1 MNKPD
6 TRTRLINTMQIS
18 LQRNGLHG
26 TGLTELLS
34 LAKAPK
40 GSLYHHFPGGKEE
53 LAMAAIAQTADQ
65 LERFFSR
72 LFSEHADPLDA
83 VAHWIQSALR
93 RIEASEFSL
102 GCPLAAAALD
112 SGPEDLDLRLA
123 VNNAFNRVH
132 RQFSAHISAAGYP
145 GDYSEDLS
153 ALLFSSYEGGLIMAR
168 AAGDTLPLERAF
180 RALLGQVR
188 LQQKAFQHE
197 L

>member
-6 TRTRLINTMQIS
+6 TRTRLINTMQRS

-112 SGPEDLDLRLA
+112 SGPEDGPRSRRYSA
-123 VNNAFNRVH
+123 SGAC
-132 RQFSAHISAAGYP
+132 FSRPAGA
-145 GDYSEDLS
+145 GSI
-153 ALLFSSYEGGLIMAR
+153 ATKGFS
-168 AAGDTLPLERAF
+168 P
-180 RALLGQVR
+180 
-188 LQQKAFQHE
+188 
-197 L
+197 